1 MRTSTWVKVIGFVLL
16 LGGCSGSDDS
26 SPVAGGGGGGE
37 GGGASADSF
46 TNTVAQ
52 NAASVNEDQEPS
64 DELAQMAGTTPENA
78 EPANL

>member
-16 LGGCSGSDDS
+16 LGGCSSSDDS
-26 SPVAGGGGGGE
+26 PPVAGGG

-52 NAASVNEDQEPS
+52 SAASVNEDQEPS
-64 DELAQMAGTTPENA
+64 EQLAQLASTTPENT

>member
-1 MRTSTWVKVIGFVLL
+1 MRTSTWIKAIGFVLL
-16 LGGCSGSDDS
+16 LGGCNSSDDS
-26 SPVAGGGGGGE
+26 PPVAGGGGGGP
-37 GGGASADSF
+37 SADSL

-64 DELAQMAGTTPENA
+64 DQLAQLTPSTQENA

>member
-1 MRTSTWVKVIGFVLL
+1 MRINTWIKVAGFALL
-16 LGGCSGSDDS
+16 LGGCNSSDDS
-26 SPVAGGGGGGE
+26 PPGSGGGGGGS
-37 GGGASADSF
+37 ASADAF

-64 DELAQMAGTTPENA
+64 DQLAQLTPSTQENA

>member
-1 MRTSTWVKVIGFVLL
+1 MRANTWVKLIGCLL
-16 LGGCSGSDDS
+16 LLEGCSGNDDS
-26 SPVAGGGGGGE
+26 PPPAGGGGG

-52 NAASVNEDQEPS
+52 IAASRNEDQEPS
-64 DELAQMAGTTPENA
+64 DQLAQLTATTPENS

>member
-1 MRTSTWVKVIGFVLL
+1 MRANTWVKLIGCLLL
-16 LGGCSGSDDS
+16 LGGCSGNDDS
-26 SPVAGGGGGGE
+26 PPPAG

-52 NAASVNEDQEPS
+52 IAASRNEDQEPS
-64 DELAQMAGTTPENA
+64 DQLAQLTATTPENS